1 MTEVT
6 HRPAFGGITRAAP
19 EVRNDQPDFTAIHT
33 SEEFTELRRRF
44 RRFVFPMTALFF
56 LWYLGYVLLAAY
68 ARSFMSQ
75 RVFGTVHVGLVLG
88 LLQFVSTLAITAGYL
103 RFARRRLDPQVA
115 IIRTR
120 AGAANK

>member
-1 MTEVT
+1 M
-6 HRPAFGGITRAAP
+6 
-19 EVRNDQPDFTAIHT
+19 
-33 SEEFTELRRRF
+33 
-44 RRFVFPMTALFF
+44 
-56 LWYLGYVLLAAY
+56 
-68 ARSFMSQ
+68 Q
-75 RVFGTVHVGLVLG
+75 RVAVADDLPVAHAGFAHFVLERGDLVRWRQRIFGAVHVGLALG